1 VAAKKHAAEAHA
13 SSTTAHQ
20 HSTTARD
27 ASNKS

>member
-1 VAAKKHAAEAHA
+1 MAKKHATAAHA
-13 SSTTAHQ
+13 SSATAHQ